1 MIVKMKP
8 KSICWSRVAKN
19 IAYMVAPIFAITLI
33 VSIICLAIM
42 DSDIRLKDASNYYET
57 RIFSDRYLSSIYE
70 NYNRIKNVVAQK
82 KYDKEYYNVYEETSE
97 LLENEGNIYYY
108 IDNNTNFYYLIIDT
122 KEQIVITNLEHTMR
136 TDDIQG
142 IIGQLKENSLYWNYE
157 NGKIDTSISNL
168 KIEDIRYTYQFE
180 NILQNEN
187 IIIYTSLLNNVPYS
201 DVYGIS
207 KVGYDFAIQINSSAP
222 ILIPISI
229 IALVICMFIII
240 RGIGRVAKQ
249 EEIYLNWFDKWKL
262 EIVLMIG
269 ILIMLIGSVFFTAVD
284 SGIRTIIITGLT
296 IGAVIIY
303 LGCILM
309 LETLVKRL
317 KTHTM
322 LKSTIIYSI
331 LHNIKELLDNLQ
343 ITAKLIVFFWG
354 FCILGFMLTT
364 AMVTTGDFWFFALL
378 LLAQGILSFWYLFKR
393 RQEFEKIEQAL
404 KSIYEGNTNI
414 SLKPNEMKGVLKRL
428 AIYIEDIAGGL
439 SNAVNESLKS
449 ERLKTELITNV
460 SHDIKTPLTSII
472 NYVDLLKKEEMP
484 NEKCTEYLNILDS
497 KSQRLKKLTEDLV
510 EASKASSGNI
520 KLQMEKI
527 NVVELIKQVSGEF
540 EDKFHS
546 RGLEEIMTMPEE
558 TVFIKADGRYMYRV
572 LENIYSN
579 SAKYAMENSRVYVDV
594 IAQPKSVVIQMKNI
608 SQEKLNISADEL
620 MQRFV
625 RGEDSRNTEGSGL
638 GLSIASSLTQLQ
650 NGKFHI
656 YLDGDL
662 FKITIGF
669 EREG

>member
-1 MIVKMKP
+1 MKQ
-8 KSICWSRVAKN
+8 KNICLARVAKN
-19 IAYMVAPIFAITLI
+19 IAYMVAPIFAIILI
-33 VSIICLAIM
+33 ASIISLAIM
-42 DSDIRLKDASNYYET
+42 DSDIRLKDANNYYET
-57 RIFSDRYLSSIYE
+57 RIFSDRYLNSIYE
-70 NYNRIKNVVAQK
+70 NYNRMKNIIAQEK
-82 KYDKEYYNVYEETSE
+82 FEKEYEHTYIQSAEPN
-97 LLENEGNIYYY
+97 ENKDNIYYFTNY
-108 IDNNTNFYYLIIDT
+108 NTNFYYLIIDA
-122 KEQIVITNLEHTMR
+122 KEQVIITNLEHTMR

-142 IIGQLKENSLYWNYE
+142 IIGKLKENSLYWNFE
-157 NGKIDTSISNL
+157 NKEIDTSISNL
-168 KIEDIRYTYQFE
+168 KMEDIRYNYQFE
-180 NILQNEN
+180 NILEDEE
-187 IIIYTSLLNNVPYS
+187 IMIYTSLLNNVPYS
-201 DVYGIS
+201 DVYGMS
-207 KVGYDFAIQINSSAP
+207 KVGYDFAIKMNSSAP
-222 ILIPISI
+222 ILIPVSI
-229 IALVICMFIII
+229 IALVICMFIIMH
-240 RGIGRVAKQ
+240 GIGRVAKQ

-269 ILIMLIGSVFFTAVD
+269 IAIMLIGVMFFVAID
-284 SGIRTIIITGLT
+284 SGIRTIIITGFT
-296 IGAVIIY
+296 IGFVIIY

-331 LHNIKELLDNLQ
+331 LRSIKELVDNFQ
-343 ITAKLIVFFWG
+343 IATKLIIFFWG
-354 FCILGFMLTT
+354 FCLLGFILTT
-364 AMVTTGDFWFFALL
+364 AMATATDGGELWFTGGLL
-378 LLAQGILSFWYLFKR
+378 LTQGILSFKYLLKK

-404 KSIYEGNTNI
+404 KSIYEGNTKI

-428 AIYIEDIAGGL
+428 ATYVEDIAGGL

-520 KLQMEKI
+520 KLQIENI

-540 EDKFHS
+540 EDKFQS
-546 RGLEEIMTMPEE
+546 RGLEEIMTVPEE

-579 SAKYAMENSRVYVDV
+579 SAKYAMENSRIYVDV
-594 IAQPKSVVIQMKNI
+594 IAQPQSVVIQMKNI

-625 RGEDSRNTEGSGL
+625 RGEASRNTEGSGL
-638 GLSIASSLTQLQ
+638 GLSIAESLTQLQ

-669 EREG
+669 ERKF